1 MTKHSDVK
9 YMKDFNW
16 NGFLNGEFAVNLRT
30 QDNYDKFMHECE
42 KRNYL
47 EWCTKIKL
55 LKQNIWKTYKEN
67 TCVDID
73 CGAMFYGNI
82 KCYHDN
88 NMPIFVYSN
97 SKITENHFDVQE
109 VKHGYWISERDPDE
123 NSRIQCYHCSIC
135 DDDFH
140 YIGAFIATP
149 YCPNCGARMDG
160 DNNE

>member
-1 MTKHSDVK
+1 MKEMVYK
-9 YMKDFNW
+9 NYMEKGQEVIEILDEGIYK
-16 NGFLNGEFAVNLRT
+16 GFHYAIVSYGTNPCAYVEIPEG
-30 QDNYDKFMHECE
+30 HELYNVSNE
-42 KRNYL
+42 YEL
-47 EWCTKIKL
+47 
-55 LKQNIWKTYKEN
+55 
-67 TCVDID
+67 VDID

-140 YIGAFIATP
+140 YIGAFIATN
-149 YCPNCGARMDG
+149 YCPNCGTRMDG
-160 DNNE
+160 ESL

>member
-88 NMPIFVYSN
+88 NMPIFCL
-97 SKITENHFDVQE
+97 F
-109 VKHGYWISERDPDE
+109 
-123 NSRIQCYHCSIC
+123 
-135 DDDFH
+135 
-140 YIGAFIATP
+140 
-149 YCPNCGARMDG
+149 
-160 DNNE
+160 